1 MDKILLEKYVKNNCT
16 PEELKLLIPWFR
28 DLSPSSDF
36 MAELYRICE
45 ELPDKN
51 FEARIN
57 FDDVLNRIHN
67 DISLERT
74 RLLIESNNN
83 DLISKKRRKSIIRS
97 MANIAA
103 ILLLP
108 FIGISVIM
116 TIKYY
121 SLQSKNFPVTESY
134 NEILSSVDAI
144 TQVTLPD
151 GSVVWLNRRS
161 SLRYPAVFAEN
172 QRHVE
177 LKGEGYFEVNEDPQ
191 KPFIISTDKIQVI
204 ARGTAFNIMA
214 YPEEDNIET
223 TLISGNV
230 ELRKSFSEGKSEI
243 LCFMNPS
250 DLTVYNR
257 NNGAITV
264 KPIQDDRYF
273 SWKYG
278 KLVFTAEPLTEVI
291 KKLNRWFN
299 VDIEITD
306 QKLKDLTLTA
316 TFMNETLP
324 QVMDLISQV
333 SPISY
338 TITKREISA
347 DGTYTKRKVKLYS
360 QDNLIR

>member
-1 MDKILLEKYVKNNCT
+1 MDKKLLEKYVKNNCT

-51 FEARIN
+51 FESRIN

-67 DISLERT
+67 DISLEQT
-74 RLLIESNNN
+74 RLLIENNNN
-83 DLISKKRRKSIIRS
+83 DLISKKRRKSIVRS
-97 MANIAA
+97 LANIAA
-103 ILLLP
+103 VLLLP
-108 FIGISVIM
+108 FIGISVFM
-116 TIKYY
+116 TVKYY
-121 SLQSKNFPVTESY
+121 SVQSENYPITESY

-151 GSVVWLNRRS
+151 GSFVWLNRRS
-161 SLRYPAVFAEN
+161 SLRYPAVFAKD

-177 LKGEGYFEVNEDPQ
+177 LKGEGYFEVNQDPHR
-191 KPFIISTDKIQVI
+191 PFIISADKIQVI
-204 ARGTAFNIMA
+204 ARGTSLNVMA
-214 YPEEDNIET
+214 YPEEENIET

-230 ELRKSFSEGKSEI
+230 ELRKPLSEGRSEI
-243 LCFMNPS
+243 LCLMNPS
-250 DLTVYNR
+250 DLSVYNK
-257 NNGAITV
+257 NNGDIKVKTV
-264 KPIQDDRYF
+264 QDDRHF

-316 TFMNETLP
+316 TFIHETLP

-333 SPISY
+333 SPINY

-347 DGTYTKRKVKLYS
+347 DGTYTPRRVKLYS
-360 QDNLIR
+360 QDN

>member
-1 MDKILLEKYVKNNCT
+1 
-16 PEELKLLIPWFR
+16 
-28 DLSPSSDF
+28 
-36 MAELYRICE
+36 
-45 ELPDKN
+45 
-51 FEARIN
+51 
-57 FDDVLNRIHN
+57 
-67 DISLERT
+67 
-74 RLLIESNNN
+74 
-83 DLISKKRRKSIIRS
+83 